1 MGERWALMGSENI
14 YLRAS
19 GPIGCRSAANVLANR
34 RRRGNRSA
42 ELIDLVVIMMNQSLM
57 SYTRKEVVSWVEAQT
72 KFKFEELKNGVCFC
86 RLLLLRFPEEVARLK
101 FNATPVSEYD
111 CTRNLNMMKKVLN
124 RNGLQLNLNVSE
136 VLASKNN
143 YELAKWFR
151 GLLDREVPAEGG
163 IQVDSTPAASMSRT
177 ASCFNQLQTES
188 KKMTSQTPRHR
199 QEPVELFRKHQESAD
214 KSKASFSHIKRLS
227 MAKSENHFFKEKKT
241 SCADLKIP
249 RGKGKKEDNAKV
261 ILNESMRQLPFEGRD
276 EVGNMLYERAL
287 EESIE
292 GFELILERVER
303 AIGQED
309 VDFDSFKQ
317 RIYSCIIGR

>member
-1 MGERWALMGSENI
+1 
-14 YLRAS
+14 
-19 GPIGCRSAANVLANR
+19 
-34 RRRGNRSA
+34 
-42 ELIDLVVIMMNQSLM
+42 MMSQSMM

-151 GLLDREVPAEGG
+151 ALLDREMPAEGG
-163 IQVDSTPAASMSRT
+163 IEVGAPAASMSRT
-177 ASCFNQLQTES
+177 ASCFNQLQNES
-188 KKMTSQTPRHR
+188 KKTTSQTPRHR
-199 QEPVELFRKHQESAD
+199 QEPVELFRKQESAG
-214 KSKASFSHIKRLS
+214 KSKAFSHIKRLS
-227 MAKSENHFFKEKKT
+227 MAKSENHFFKEEKT

-249 RGKGKKEDNAKV
+249 RGKTRKEDSAKV
-261 ILNESMRQLPFEGRD
+261 ILNESMQQLSFEGRD
-276 EVGNMLYERAL
+276 QVGNLLYERAL

-292 GFELILERVER
+292 GFERILERVER
-303 AIGQED
+303 AIGQEE

-317 RIYSCIIGR
+317 GIYSCIIGR